1 MGLEF
6 TEMTEDNTAQLEH
19 LLKTV
24 AGTPESCPETARKEL
39 PTGAPE
45 MRLPAI
51 TDAVSAIDAV
61 IKHFRDTDHLTRKE
75 FLALIR
81 DSQTHSHL

>member
-1 MGLEF
+1 
-6 TEMTEDNTAQLEH
+6 MTEDNTVQLEH
-19 LLKTV
+19 LLKTA

-51 TDAVSAIDAV
+51 TDALSAIDAV
-61 IKHFRDTDHLTRKE
+61 IKHFR
-75 FLALIR
+75 ALIT
-81 DSQTHSHL
+81 SPAKNFLL